1 MNMNIHFA
9 PLQGFTTYIY
19 RNTHNIVFNNISKYY
34 SPFVRLENNT
44 FKNKDIKDIGP
55 TNNTDISFTPQIIAG
70 TPDEAKTLIDMLI
83 SKGYRNIDINM
94 GCPFPLIT
102 KKCKGAG
109 ILTYPDKVKAI
120 LDILDNFEEISFSLK
135 IRSGMNESSECMQL
149 ADIIN
154 ESRIDYVT
162 MHPRT
167 GIQQYK
173 GLADRTVYKDFAD
186 RCSKL
191 MIYNGD
197 IKTIDDIKSIE
208 DITPN
213 TKGVMIGRGL
223 LENPALA
230 MEYNEGKQME
240 TGRKVRLLQE
250 FHSLLFNQYSSI
262 LQGDSQILSHLQ
274 PIWEYL
280 YPEMEKKHRKKIVK
294 CTKIS
299 NYLRAVEE
307 ALK

>member
-1 MNMNIHFA
+1 MNLNIHFA

-19 RNTHNIVFNNISKYY
+19 RNTHRHVFNNVSKYY
-34 SPFVRLENNT
+34 SPFVRLEGNT
-44 FKNKDIKDIGP
+44 FRNKDIKDIEP
-55 TNNTDISFTPQIIAG
+55 ANNADIPFTPQIIAG
-70 TPDEAKTLIDMLI
+70 TPDEAKTLIDMLV
-83 SKGYRNIDINM
+83 SKGYTSIDINM

-109 ILTYPDKVKAI
+109 ILPYPDKVKAI
-120 LDILDNFEEISFSLK
+120 LDILDNYEDISFSLK
-135 IRSGMNESSECMQL
+135 IRSGMNESSECLQL

-154 ESRIDYVT
+154 KSKVDCVT

-173 GLADRTVYKDFAD
+173 GLADRNVYKEFAD
-186 RCSKL
+186 RCLKP

-197 IKTIDDIKSIE
+197 IKTIDDIRSIE
-208 DITPN
+208 NITPN

-230 MEYNEGKQME
+230 MEYSEGKQME

-250 FHSLLFNQYSSI
+250 FHSLLFNKYSSV
-262 LQGDSQILSHLQ
+262 LQGESQILSHLQ

-299 NYLRAVEE
+299 NYLRAVDE

>member
-1 MNMNIHFA
+1 MNLNIHFA
-9 PLQGFTTYIY
+9 PLQGFTTYIF
-19 RNTHNIVFNNISKYY
+19 RNTHNIIFNNVSRYY

-44 FKNKDIKDIGP
+44 FRNKDIKDIEP
-55 TNNTDISFTPQIIAG
+55 ANNTGIPFTPQIIAG

-83 SKGYRNIDINM
+83 SKGYKNIDINM

-102 KKCKGAG
+102 KKYKGAG
-109 ILTYPDKVKAI
+109 ILPYPDKVKAI
-120 LDILDNFEEISFSLK
+120 LDILDNYEDISFSLK
-135 IRSGMNESSECMQL
+135 IRSGMNESSECLQL
-149 ADIIN
+149 ADIIDK
-154 ESRIDYVT
+154 SKVDCVT

-173 GLADRTVYKDFAD
+173 GLADRNVYKEFAD
-186 RCSKL
+186 RCLKP

-197 IKTIDDIKSIE
+197 IKNIDDIRSIE

-230 MEYNEGKQME
+230 LEYNEGKPLE
-240 TGRKVRLLQE
+240 TGRKIKLLQE
-250 FHSLLFNQYSSI
+250 FHTLLFNQYSAV
-262 LQGDSQILSHLQ
+262 LQGESQLLSHLQ

-299 NYLRAVEE
+299 NYLKAVDE

>member
-109 ILTYPDKVKAI
+109 ILTYQAI
-120 LDILDNFEEISFSLK
+120 LI
-135 IRSGMNESSECMQL
+135 
-149 ADIIN
+149 
-154 ESRIDYVT
+154 
-162 MHPRT
+162 
-167 GIQQYK
+167 
-173 GLADRTVYKDFAD
+173 
-186 RCSKL
+186 
-191 MIYNGD
+191 
-197 IKTIDDIKSIE
+197 
-208 DITPN
+208 
-213 TKGVMIGRGL
+213 
-223 LENPALA
+223 
-230 MEYNEGKQME
+230 
-240 TGRKVRLLQE
+240 
-250 FHSLLFNQYSSI
+250 
-262 LQGDSQILSHLQ
+262 
-274 PIWEYL
+274 
-280 YPEMEKKHRKKIVK
+280 
-294 CTKIS
+294 
-299 NYLRAVEE
+299 
-307 ALK
+307 

>member
-1 MNMNIHFA
+1 MNLNIHFA

-19 RNTHNIVFNNISKYY
+19 RNTHRNVFNNVSKYY
-34 SPFVRLENNT
+34 SPFVRLEGNT
-44 FKNKDIKDIGP
+44 FRNKDIKDIEP
-55 TNNTDISFTPQIIAG
+55 ANNADIPFTPQIIAG

-83 SKGYRNIDINM
+83 SKRYTSIDINM

-109 ILTYPDKVKAI
+109 ILPYPDKVKAI
-120 LDILDNFEEISFSLK
+120 LDILDNYEDISFSLK
-135 IRSGMNESSECMQL
+135 IRSGMNESSECLQL

-154 ESRIDYVT
+154 KSKVDCVT

-173 GLADRTVYKDFAD
+173 GLADRNVYKEFAD
-186 RCSKL
+186 RCLKP

-197 IKTIDDIKSIE
+197 IKTIDDIRSIE

-213 TKGVMIGRGL
+213 TIGVMIGRGL

-230 MEYNEGKQME
+230 MEYSEGKLME

-250 FHSLLFNQYSSI
+250 FHSLLFNQYSSV
-262 LQGDSQILSHLQ
+262 LQGESQILSHLQ

-299 NYLRAVEE
+299 NYLRAVDE